1 MQATFTMAN
10 ISPQYKS
17 FNRGVWQQLE
27 MYCKSKMMNGLYD
40 EVWVISGPVFAPVQV
55 NGELIHVNK
64 TIGM

>member
-1 MQATFTMAN
+1 
-10 ISPQYKS
+10 
-17 FNRGVWQQLE
+17 